1 MLVQLYWLPVYIIS
15 IWCGLLE
22 CDAVFFAFSI
32 MYIYWSTWFWRP
44 TIFKQLPY
52 LCHNYLSVCIVV
64 VVNFISSLYSLDIV
78 ICLLLFLG
86 YQDRALP
93 FQWCQDIPWK
103 RHQIYSLWLPGGLN
117 GFGSTVFCNRT
128 SSILIFLAGY
138 ILFVLLFSWLFT
150 TFLRVVYEQLLHCCA
165 LCF

>member
-1 MLVQLYWLPVYIIS
+1 MWSLGMWCCIFCLFHYVYLLIHLVLKAY
-15 IWCGLLE
+15 
-22 CDAVFFAFSI
+22 
-32 MYIYWSTWFWRP
+32 
-44 TIFKQLPY
+44 IFKQLPY

-150 TFLRVVYEQLLHCCA
+150 TFLSSIWAASTL
-165 LCF
+165 LCFMFLSSYFLQTGFPLC